1 MLDEGS
7 RFHITSHLILEI
19 VNYGKSILATSI
31 LGRDDSFEV
40 TNNTKD
46 AGFILSL
53 IQRDRVLSSV
63 FFQFTFLIHA
73 NILLGDLGIH
83 SDLKVICKEICS
95 FVM

>member
-63 FFQFTFLIHA
+63 CYFFFQFTFLIHA
-73 NILLGDLGIH
+73 NIFW
-83 SDLKVICKEICS
+83 VT
-95 FVM
+95 